1 METKRYTITASQA
14 AVIRHRT
21 WHGGPLHPDR
31 GAWIERL
38 ERGEGTVT
46 DLRRAIAWLA
56 ENGSPDE
63 SATLAVMLPP
73 IGNGYRVNP
82 LGIGPIAHRVAD
94 ASVAERLANGE
105 GTREDAELAERFY
118 RNVMLTLYANN
129 LRYQLDEPA
138 NVGRMLAV

>member
-1 METKRYTITASQA
+1 MERKYNITASQA

-63 SATLAVMLPP
+63 SAALAATLPP
-73 IGNGYRVNP
+73 IGNGYRVSP
-82 LGIGPIAHRVAD
+82 LGIGPLVRWAKDPEMPA
-94 ASVAERLANGE
+94 RLVSGR
-105 GTREDAELAERFY
+105 GTREDAEAARAVYRQLMLNFYADDLAK
-118 RNVMLTLYANN
+118 
-129 LRYQLDEPA
+129 QLADA
-138 NVGRMLAV
+138 GSVAVAPS